1 MIKWTSFFMMF
12 LFFNMGSPKN
22 REAFW
27 GKIKALVIQST
38 IYIGFPLAN
47 LHEYRQN
54 KNDQDWYNLIILI
67 LVYSGFLFNLLG
79 IGVPPGNAASIRAK
93 FPCFFLAFIRR
104 DPVVFAEQ
112 PPFTADISLCPL
124 RDSFCSRDDAY
135 CQTNVHKLIK
145 QFLCKEGC

>member
-1 MIKWTSFFMMF
+1 MF

-54 KNDQDWYNLIILI
+54 KNDQD
-67 LVYSGFLFNLLG
+67 
-79 IGVPPGNAASIRAK
+79 
-93 FPCFFLAFIRR
+93 
-104 DPVVFAEQ
+104 
-112 PPFTADISLCPL
+112 
-124 RDSFCSRDDAY
+124 
-135 CQTNVHKLIK
+135 
-145 QFLCKEGC
+145 